1 MPIYIYIYKIS
12 KINFLKK
19 YKAYSSHPQKHI
31 PGKYL
36 KNLSMKTI
44 FLGNDFIRALLF
56 YSKWVPREHWRP
68 EEINLR

>member
-1 MPIYIYIYKIS
+1 
-12 KINFLKK
+12 
-19 YKAYSSHPQKHI
+19 
-31 PGKYL
+31 
-36 KNLSMKTI
+36 MKTI